1 MLRKRFQLTERWQRV
16 SAAFLGGQAVSLLGS
31 GLVQFAIIWYV
42 TLEANSG
49 TSMMIITL
57 ASFVPQLLVAPFSG
71 VWADRYDRRWLI
83 ILADGGIALVTLAVA
98 ILFLLGYNSVWFI
111 YVAAIIRSFGGGI
124 QGPSINAFIPQ
135 ITPRKDL
142 LRINGINS
150 TITNVTSL
158 LSPILGGALL
168 TLFPLWVVFMVDVA
182 TAAIAILIM
191 FFIPVPDQKTGKIA
205 TALGIEP
212 KLPEGESWGFP
223 AHDDESAKKEKVLDE
238 DDVLRQESIGKQFR
252 KGFAYV
258 KRHRSIRNLMLTY
271 AFFMVLLAPVAIL
284 TPLFIRRNFGDEPWR
299 IAATQTALFA
309 GMALGGLIVSIRG
322 RFRSHLQ
329 VVRASGFLV
338 AALTLIL
345 AILGMTATPHFY
357 FFAILAFTLGV
368 IVPFYT
374 TAVTTLFQQNVERS
388 YHGRVFALLYMIGS
402 AAIPLGTT
410 LFGPMADLFDIAH
423 VLLATSV
430 AQLLLLLTTFK
441 TVPVS
446 FESGALIMDD
456 PVPETD
462 VETVIDFDDTDTDNN
477 NAENNGTD
485 YGDADNGTANHD
497 GTDYGNTDNGTANH
511 NGTDYGNADNGTANH
526 NGTDYGD
533 ADNGAANHDGTAE

>member
-1 MLRKRFQLTERWQRV
+1 MFRKRLQLTERWQRV
-16 SAAFLGGQAVSLLGS
+16 GIAFLGGQAVSLLGS

-57 ASFVPQLLVAPFSG
+57 ASFIPQLLVAPFSG

-83 ILADGGIALVTLAVA
+83 ILADGGIALVTLALA

-111 YVAAIIRSFGGGI
+111 YIAAIIRSFGGGI
-124 QGPSINAFIPQ
+124 QGPAINAFIPQ
-135 ITPRKDL
+135 ITPKKDL

-168 TLFPLWVVFMVDVA
+168 TLFPLWVVFLVDVV
-182 TAAIAILIM
+182 TAAIAVLIM

-212 KLPEGESWGFP
+212 KLPEGETWGFP
-223 AHDDESAKKEKVLDE
+223 VHDDKTVEEGTVPDG
-238 DDVLRQESIGKQFR
+238 DVAVTQESIGKQFR

-258 KRHRSIRNLMLTY
+258 NRHRSIRNLMLTY
-271 AFFMVLLAPVAIL
+271 ALFMVLLAPVAIL

-309 GMALGGLIVSIRG
+309 GMAAGGLIVSIRG

-374 TAVTTLFQQNVERS
+374 TAVTTLFQQNVERA

-402 AAIPLGTT
+402 AAIPLGTI

-456 PVPETD
+456 DPPPTE
-462 VETVIDFDDTDTDNN
+462 IDDDPLLTEIDDDPLPTEINDDPLLT
-477 NAENNGTD
+477 E
-485 YGDADNGTANHD
+485 ADDD
-497 GTDYGNTDNGTANH
+497 GKA
-511 NGTDYGNADNGTANH
+511 
-526 NGTDYGD
+526 
-533 ADNGAANHDGTAE
+533 